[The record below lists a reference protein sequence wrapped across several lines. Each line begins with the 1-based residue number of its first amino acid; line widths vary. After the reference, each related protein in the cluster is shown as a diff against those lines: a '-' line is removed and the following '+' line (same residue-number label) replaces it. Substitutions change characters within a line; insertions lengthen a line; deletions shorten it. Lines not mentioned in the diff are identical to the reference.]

1 MDACVDWAQGFPL
14 TYPEPDGYAVA
25 ISRGVSAVGGAT
37 DFCFDNLAAAWP
49 LILETGRTAAGRAML
64 SEAFRTCK
72 PLKTFEEVQGL
83 LVRAAPTPP
92 LAVPCLLS
100 SSAIQLGLRKVL
112 AQSS

>member
-83 LVRAAPTPP
+83 LVSRNTP
-92 LAVPCLLS
+92 AGCTLLILLRDHLPS
-100 SSAIQLGLRKVL
+100 SSACAKIL
-112 AQSS
+112 APG

>member
-1 MDACVDWAQGFPL
+1 MDCAQGFPL

-83 LVRAAPTPP
+83 LVSRADTPAE
-92 LAVPCLLS
+92 L
-100 SSAIQLGLRKVL
+100 IWLGLYPAELIFHPAQL
-112 AQSS
+112 AQRF

>member
-83 LVRAAPTPP
+83 LVSRADTPAE
-92 LAVPCLLS
+92 LIWLS
-100 SSAIQLGLRKVL
+100 LYPVENIFHPAQL
-112 AQSS
+112 AQGSS

>member
-92 LAVPCLLS
+92 LAAPC
-100 SSAIQLGLRKVL
+100 
-112 AQSS
+112 